1 MIVISAR
8 DFRAN
13 QTKFLNMANDGKDVV
28 LMSRSQGSFRIVPV
42 KEDDV
47 VVERDLMDELK
58 GALQEVKD
66 NLQGKMELKSIEQ
79 LMNEL

>member
-1 MIVISAR
+1 MIIISAR

-42 KEDDV
+42 NDDDV
-47 VVERDLMDELK
+47 VVERDLVAELK

-66 NLQGKMELKSIEQ
+66 NIQGKQELKSLEQ
-79 LMNEL
+79 LIDEL